1 MKAKILVIDDSVI
14 SLANVEQNLKD
25 KYDVIT
31 VNSGSRALRFLRR
44 EKPDLILLDIRMAEM
59 DGIETLKE
67 IKKIKDCVDIPV
79 IMLTSRNDMSSI
91 VECQKQGISDY
102 VLKPFNP
109 EELQGRIEKAMAGRG

>member
-25 KYDVIT
+25 KYEVIT

-67 IKKIKDCVDIPV
+67 IKKIKDCGDIPV

-91 VECQKQGISDY
+91 VECQRQGISDY

>member
-25 KYDVIT
+25 KYEVIT

-67 IKKIKDCVDIPV
+67 IKKIKDCADIPV

-91 VECQKQGISDY
+91 VECQRQGISDY

-109 EELQGRIEKAMAGRG
+109 EELQGRIERAMAGRG

>member
-14 SLANVEQNLKD
+14 SLANVEQKLKD
-25 KYDVIT
+25 KYEVIT

-67 IKKIKDCVDIPV
+67 IKKLKDCGDIPV